1 MRLARIGNENEDNG
15 QIDRIDHISLAD
27 MRSQPRKEAWSRPGN
42 VYRYAVENGLKERQ
56 RHHGQRKA
64 GDCRQWSA

>member
-1 MRLARIGNENEDNG
+1 
-15 QIDRIDHISLAD
+15 
-27 MRSQPRKEAWSRPGN
+27 